1 MNVKRIFRK
10 INVVDL
16 YSHSSSRC
24 CGEMKSHRLQSGSK
38 VRTEEN
44 STSRRGYRRFCFRSC
59 HFCYNVDVVV
69 VVVVNVVDVVS
80 AALYRSRRRCHY
92 HYHFL
97 FFIFLFSFYVD
108 FSTKTFSFN
117 NLHVLSKMNSGVPS
131 ALTSINF
138 PRL

>member
-24 CGEMKSHRLQSGSK
+24 SGEMKSHRLRSGSK

-44 STSRRGYRRFCFRSC
+44 STSRRRYRRFCFRSC
-59 HFCYNVDVVV
+59 HFSYNVD